1 MAKNNWSF
9 REASQNLEDKKNQ
22 LSESEFYKLIR
33 DSEEDAVA
41 TLSDAELDNDDQ
53 NAIAL
58 AKSLGLK
65 TFSGGDLN
73 G

>member
-65 TFSGGDLN
+65 TFNGGDLN